1 MCREMAGRNAS
12 DKLMLPQVKRA
23 LAEAEAQLLAAD
35 RRHARA
41 TTAIHDKERLKRM
54 TKF

>member
-1 MCREMAGRNAS
+1 MAGRNAS

-23 LAEAEAQLLAAD
+23 LAEAEAQLRAAERQHD
-35 RRHARA
+35 ASHK
-41 TTAIHDKERLKRM
+41 AIHDKERLKRM